1 MLGDFGLPEAVTEQG
16 QDNMVWLWRIFLL
29 GAFAVAGLIWVLVI
43 TSVIRF
49 RRRNDEIPNQR
60 QYNIPFEI
68 GYTIAPLIVVG
79 VLFGLTVYAQDGFT
93 SLSGE
98 PDLEVEVEGFQWQW
112 RFTYRD
118 EGVAINGSEQ
128 APAPMVLPV
137 GRTIRFHLVS
147 NDVNHSFW
155 VPEFL
160 EKRDLIPG
168 VDNQIDVTITQPGE
182 WTGRCAEYCGL
193 DHWKMTFDVIAV
205 PADQY
210 DAWLTDAQSRPQPLV
225 TGSSDVPVPST
236 DGSTSAGG
244 SNGGSGS

>member
-1 MLGDFGLPEAVTEQG
+1 VFGDFGLPDAVTEQG
-16 QDNMVWLWRIFLL
+16 QDNMVWLWRIFLI

-43 TSVIRF
+43 TSILRF
-49 RRRNDEIPNQR
+49 RRRSDEIPNQR

-68 GYTIAPLIVVG
+68 GYTVAPLVV
-79 VLFGLTVYAQDGFT
+79 VAILFGLTVYAQDGFT
-93 SLSGE
+93 SLSDD

-112 RFTYRD
+112 RFDYLDD
-118 EGVAINGSEQ
+118 EVVINGSEQ
-128 APAPMVLPV
+128 APATVVLPV

-168 VDNQIDVTITQPGE
+168 IDNQIDVNITQPGQ
-182 WTGRCAEYCGL
+182 WIGRCAEYCGL

-205 PADQY
+205 PGDEY
-210 DAWLTDAQSRPQPLV
+210 EEWLAEAKTRPQPLV
-225 TGSSDVPVPST
+225 MGTPDVPLPSADASNT
-236 DGSTSAGG
+236 NTASGGGG
-244 SNGGSGS
+244 S